1 MARGHGRKRRGGHAE
16 HENDERWLL
25 TYADMITLLMA
36 LFMVLF
42 SISSVNISKFIEVQ
56 ESLRAAFSG
65 DILPGGKAIAHPGA
79 TANSSQA
86 PPSSIDAQ
94 AIVPLSTQIA
104 TNLENSSSGSS
115 SAQSANAAHSA
126 AQGGARAAAQSAAQ
140 SAAQNSP
147 TVNAAAA
154 AGSNL
159 AAASQEQSEFE
170 RIKRELEAYAH
181 NHGFGQFVHI
191 SVESRGLVIKVLT
204 DDLLFASGSATL
216 DAQGDPL
223 LSEIALLLNVDEV
236 HPVGVYG
243 NTDDVPIQTGQFPSN
258 WELSAARAST
268 VVRFLAANGV
278 APDRLSATGYADMRP
293 VASNETPGGRAQN
306 RRVEVVLQRLY

>member
-1 MARGHGRKRRGGHAE
+1 MARGHGRKRRGGHGD

-25 TYADMITLLMA
+25 TYSDMITLLMA

-115 SAQSANAAHSA
+115 SAQSASVAHGA
-126 AQGGARAAAQSAAQ
+126 AQGGARAAAQTAAQ

-147 TVNAAAA
+147 AVNAAAA
-154 AGSNL
+154 AGSNV

-181 NHGFGQFVHI
+181 KHGFGQFVHI

-204 DDLLFASGSATL
+204 DDLLFPSGSATL
-216 DAQGDPL
+216 DPQGDPL
-223 LSEIALLLNVDEV
+223 LTEIALLLNVDQV
-236 HPVGVYG
+236 HPIGVYG
-243 NTDDVPIQTGQFPSN
+243 NTDNVPIQTGQFPSN

-268 VVRFLAANGV
+268 VVRFLIANGV

-293 VASNETPGGRAQN
+293 VASNETPQGRAQN